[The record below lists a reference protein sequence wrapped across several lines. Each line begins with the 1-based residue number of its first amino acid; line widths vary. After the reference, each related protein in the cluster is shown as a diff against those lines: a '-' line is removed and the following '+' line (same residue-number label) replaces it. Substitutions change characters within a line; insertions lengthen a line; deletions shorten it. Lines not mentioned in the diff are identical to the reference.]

1 MRIRS
6 LLSSLI
12 ILVALAPSS
21 FAQSSASADDRS
33 ASATRYYLAFLRRG
47 AKWTPTS
54 TPETEQIQKAH
65 MAHIGEM
72 ARGGHLVAAGP
83 FGDNGELRGIF
94 IFQVETIEQATALT
108 EADPAVKAGRLRMEL
123 HQWMGPKGIGAKYA
137 EEKKKNPQSKDEMV
151 TYQMALLSRAA
162 KSATSDMADAR
173 AVEKKHE
180 SYIKELIRLGKLV
193 AAGPFEGNGKLSE
206 ILIFQNASPE
216 ETAALVA
223 DHPGVK
229 AGRLAFEIHPW
240 WTAKGAMP

>member
-6 LLSSLI
+6 LFLSLI
-12 ILVALAPSS
+12 ILAAPAS
-21 FAQSSASADDRS
+21 FAEPPASGDDRS
-33 ASATRYYLAFLRRG
+33 AARYYLAFLRRG
-47 AKWTPTS
+47 AKWTPAS

-72 ARGGHLVAAGP
+72 ARAGHLVAAGP
-83 FGDNGELRGIF
+83 FGDNGELRGVF
-94 IFQVETIEQATALT
+94 IFQVETMEQAKALT
-108 EADPAVKAGRLRMEL
+108 EADPAVKAGRLRMEI